1 MSSTNRERTIGVCRR
16 DIPGIAWSGSVRD
29 QRQTAVEHAWAAAE
43 RATEELGLGHYD
55 RAAGAAAV
63 AAAWAQVASAVRPI

>member
-1 MSSTNRERTIGVCRR
+1 MEM
-16 DIPGIAWSGSVRD
+16 PGTPAD

-43 RATEELGLGHYD
+43 LATEELELGHYD

-63 AAAWAQVASAVRPI
+63 AAAWAQLASAVRPI

>member
-1 MSSTNRERTIGVCRR
+1 MQMPET
-16 DIPGIAWSGSVRD
+16 PAD
-29 QRQTAVEHAWAAAE
+29 QRQTAVEHAWEAAE
-43 RATEELGLGHYD
+43 RATEELDLGHYD

>member
-1 MSSTNRERTIGVCRR
+1 MPDT
-16 DIPGIAWSGSVRD
+16 PAD

>member
-1 MSSTNRERTIGVCRR
+1 MQMPAT
-16 DIPGIAWSGSVRD
+16 PAD
-29 QRQTAVEHAWAAAE
+29 QRQTAVENAWTAAQK
-43 RATEELGLGHYD
+43 ATEELDLGHYD